1 VLLRGQHRAV
11 ELPLTAD
18 LASRTSTESS
28 AGGRDGISVRKEWLG
43 RQMTI
48 LKIKREVGSLIRDG
62 RSP

>member
-18 LASRTSTESS
+18 LASRTSSEGS
-28 AGGRDGISVRKEWLG
+28 AGGRDGISVRNERLG

-48 LKIKREVGSLIRDG
+48 LKIKREAGSLIRDR

>member
-11 ELPLTAD
+11 GLPLTAD
-18 LASRTSTESS
+18 LASRSSSEGS
-28 AGGRDGISVRKEWLG
+28 AGGRDGISVRNERLG

-48 LKIKREVGSLIRDG
+48 LKIKRQADSLIRDR